1 MRLTSDSPRCN
12 CSELSVD
19 GEKRS
24 VHHHRLL
31 LHLILLTALIG
42 CAGFIKGV
50 TNTNFYKAADP
61 SASYTIE
68 AASGDS
74 VIGRKIAR
82 MLDYQMQKLGFTQAD
97 SPASDMKVLFAFDV
111 VPAGAV
117 SRARTR
123 VYQPSST
130 SGSTVATAT
139 TTVTTTQLFDKS
151 IAVRMVE
158 SSTGET
164 LWEGLTTERG
174 WCNQILLSAPAILS
188 LMFQDFPGEQTNA
201 RERRS
206 VDAPE
211 AREFKALFP
220 KDTDWSCR

>member
-1 MRLTSDSPRCN
+1 M
-12 CSELSVD
+12 
-19 GEKRS
+19 
-24 VHHHRLL
+24 HYHRLL
-31 LHLILLTALIG
+31 LHLILLTALTG

-50 TNTNFYKAADP
+50 TNTNLHKAP
-61 SASYTIE
+61 EPLASYTIE

-74 VIGRKIAR
+74 VIGRKIVR

-97 SPASDMKVLFAFDV
+97 SPSGDMKVLFAFDV

-123 VYQPSST
+123 VYQPPSST

-158 SSTGET
+158 SSTNET

-220 KDTDWSCR
+220 KDTNWGCR